1 MLDFV
6 YYPVSG
12 VLWLWHWVFSQ
23 ILGPESGF
31 GWALSVVALVCT
43 LRALLYA
50 PAIRQIRFMRKMQ
63 EIQPQMKAIQTKYAK
78 DRQRQALEMQK
89 LQKEHGFNPLLGC
102 LPMLLQIPVF
112 IGLYHV
118 LSSFNRTAGA
128 FFSGGGSMT
137 PEQNR
142 NTKNYVFSPHD
153 VQSFLESRFFGV
165 PLSSYITEPAASFN
179 AFIKAGSAVDFQR
192 WQIAAVAIPLM
203 LIASVATHMNS
214 RASLSRQ
221 PADVS
226 EQPQAAMMRVMSLWV
241 FPLGVLIFGW
251 ASPIALLLYWVSN
264 NAWTYGQQ
272 HLVFRKIDRE
282 DEEKKRQAVERR
294 AANAPKPGAK
304 PVRKKAE
311 NPAAH
316 DSQSE

>member
-12 VLWLWHWVFSQ
+12 VLWVWHWIFSQ
-23 ILGPESGF
+23 ALGPKSGF
-31 GWALSVVALVCT
+31 AWALSVVALVCT
-43 LRALLYA
+43 IRALLYA

-63 EIQPQMKAIQTKYAK
+63 ELQPQMKAIQTKYGK

-89 LQKEHGFNPLLGC
+89 LQQEHGFNPLLGC

-128 FFSGGGSMT
+128 FFSGGGSLT

-142 NTKNYVFSPHD
+142 NTSNYVFSPAD

-165 PLSSYITEPAASFN
+165 PLSSYILEPSASFD
-179 AFIKAGSAVDFQR
+179 AFIRAGSAVEFQR
-192 WQIAAVAIPLM
+192 WQIALVAAPLM
-203 LIASVATHMNS
+203 IIASVATHMNS

-221 PADVS
+221 PAEVS
-226 EQPQAAMMRVMSLWV
+226 EQPQAAMMRIMSLWV

-272 HLVFRKIDRE
+272 HLVFRKIDQE
-282 DEEKKRQAVERR
+282 DEEKKLQAMQRR

-304 PVRKKAE
+304 PVRKK
-311 NPAAH
+311 PDAH
-316 DSQSE
+316 TSQGFEDE